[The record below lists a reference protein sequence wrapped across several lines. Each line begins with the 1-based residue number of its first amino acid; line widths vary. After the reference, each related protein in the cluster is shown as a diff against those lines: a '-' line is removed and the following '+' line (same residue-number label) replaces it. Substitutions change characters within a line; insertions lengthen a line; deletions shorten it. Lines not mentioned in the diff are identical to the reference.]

1 MPDLKEM
8 LDQTL
13 LDMRS
18 RCLSLAADLDRLDR
32 DREIGS
38 DGRLRQIREAIAILL
53 ESGPNRA
60 ERIHLMLSD
69 KTPAPL
75 HGKK

>member
-1 MPDLKEM
+1 MPDSKEM

-32 DREIGS
+32 SGKFASEP
-38 DGRLRQIREAIAILL
+38 RLRQFRDALAVLL
-53 ESGPNRA
+53 ESGPDRA
-60 ERIHLMLSD
+60 ERIQLIFSD
-69 KTPAPL
+69 KTPPPL